1 MESTKGAHST
11 FLQHFQGSHRTY
23 ASFKGHHREL
33 RRSHIS
39 HPASVAPVRFGTLS
53 ELDTIDLYLVSM
65 GRGQSDEN
73 RIKEVEHEKEKEKEE
88 ETILRGA

>member
-53 ELDTIDLYLVSM
+53 ELDTIDPYLVSI
-65 GRGQSDEN
+65 GRGQGDEN
-73 RIKEVEHEKEKEKEE
+73 QIKEVEHEKEKEE